1 VRYDHVQ
8 IEKMLSTMGQRRMA
22 TTRFAQNDLARLSY
36 EVAGPIH
43 GPVVVLLH
51 AMLGDRISLCPL
63 RERLEGRA
71 KVILPDARGHG
82 ASSGLVGRTL
92 SSTDLANDVVAILE
106 AEEVADPVHL
116 VGHGQGAISA
126 LELAHWR
133 PDRIASM
140 VLIEPDA
147 LSILEGEADDAV
159 SAAREVARKANRE
172 AADHSYKGFA
182 DKALNRYLDRR
193 WGQGWQ
199 GRLTKPRLAAVRRSV
214 QALSASLDA
223 EERFRILPEHLG
235 ALAFPVLVVTGEDSP
250 EAEQHIAERIASWIP
265 GSERLV
271 ADSLPGG
278 APFSPDGG
286 GAAGPIAEWVLAR
299 LG

>member
-1 VRYDHVQ
+1 
-8 IEKMLSTMGQRRMA
+8 MGQRQMA

-36 EVAGPIH
+36 EVAGPAH

-51 AMLGDRISLCPL
+51 ATLGDRISLRPL
-63 RERLEGRA
+63 RERLEGQA
-71 KVILPDARGHG
+71 KVILADARGHG
-82 ASSGLVGRTL
+82 ASSGLAGRTL

-106 AEEVADPVHL
+106 AEEVTDAVHL

-126 LELAHWR
+126 LELAHWS

-159 SAAREVARKANRE
+159 SEAREGARKANRE
-172 AADHSYKGFA
+172 AADHSYKGLA

-199 GRLTKPRLAAVRRSV
+199 DRLTKPRLAAVRRSV

-223 EERFRILPEHLG
+223 EERFRILPEHLE
-235 ALAFPVLVVTGEDSP
+235 ALASPVLVVTGEDSP
-250 EAEQHIAERIASWIP
+250 EAEQHIADRIASWIP
-265 GSERLV
+265 GSDRLV
-271 ADSLPGG
+271 VESLPGG
-278 APFSPDGG
+278 APFSPSDG
-286 GAAGPIAEWVLAR
+286 GAAGPIADWVLAR
-299 LG
+299 FG